1 MGNIIVTGSAS
12 GLGAALV
19 RRLEGDGH
27 RVIGLD
33 RRDAQVVADL
43 GEPEGRAAAIAGA
56 REACAGTLDGVV
68 SCAGLGPYDEP
79 QAITRV
85 NYFGAVAILD
95 GLKPELSRGTAPAA
109 VAISSIGAAAE
120 MLMVPEYLQA
130 CRDGDEKL
138 AQEIMADKDGTTSY
152 ANAKRALAE
161 AVKKRAVEW
170 APQGIRINAVA
181 PGKMETPMLD
191 RLLSDE
197 AHAPA
202 IEAMPVPMGRHGS
215 ADEIA
220 GVVAFLLGP
229 DASYVQGQVII
240 ADGGSNALLDP
251 TRV

>member
-1 MGNIIVTGSAS
+1 MRTILVTGSAS

-19 RRLEGDGH
+19 RRLEGAGH

-33 RRDAQVVADL
+33 RRDAPIVADL
-43 GEPEGRAAAIAGA
+43 GTPDGRAAGIVGA
-56 REACAGTLDGVV
+56 REACGGSLEGVV
-68 SCAGLGPYDEP
+68 SCAGLGPYDDP
-79 QAITRV
+79 QAICRV

-95 GLKPELSRGTAPAA
+95 GLKAELSRGSAPAA
-109 VAISSIGAAAE
+109 VAISSIGAGAE
-120 MLMVPEYLQA
+120 MLMIPEYLQA

-138 AQEIMADKDGTTSY
+138 AQELMAERDGTTSY

-161 AVKKRAVEW
+161 AVKRRAVEW
-170 APQGIRINAVA
+170 APEGIRINAVA

-191 RLLSDE
+191 RLLSDD

-202 IEAMPVPMGRHGS
+202 IEAMPVPVGRHGS

-251 TRV
+251 TRF

>member
-1 MGNIIVTGSAS
+1 MRTILVTGSAS

-19 RRLEGDGH
+19 RRLEGAGH

-33 RRDAQVVADL
+33 RRDAPIVADL
-43 GEPEGRAAAIAGA
+43 GTPDGRAAGIVGA
-56 REACAGTLDGVV
+56 KEACGGSLEGVV
-68 SCAGLGPYDEP
+68 SCAGLGPYDDP
-79 QAITRV
+79 QAICRV

-95 GLKPELSRGTAPAA
+95 GLKAELSRGSAPAA
-109 VAISSIGAAAE
+109 VAISSIGAGAE
-120 MLMVPEYLQA
+120 MLMIPEYLQA

-138 AQEIMADKDGTTSY
+138 AQELMAERDGTTSY

-161 AVKKRAVEW
+161 AVKRRAVEW
-170 APQGIRINAVA
+170 APEGIRINAVA

-191 RLLSDE
+191 RLLSDA

-202 IEAMPVPMGRHGS
+202 IEAMPVPVGRHGS

-251 TRV
+251 TRF

>member
-1 MGNIIVTGSAS
+1 MGNIVVTGSAS
-12 GLGAALV
+12 GLGAALA
-19 RRLEGDGH
+19 RRLERDGH
-27 RVIGLD
+27 QVIGID
-33 RRDAQVVADL
+33 RRNAQIVADL
-43 GEPEGRAAAIAGA
+43 GEASARAAAVAEA
-56 REACAGTLDGVV
+56 REACGGVLEGIV
-68 SCAGLGPYDEP
+68 SCAGLGPYDDSR
-79 QAITRV
+79 AIARV

-95 GLKPELSRGTAPAA
+95 GLKRELSRGTAPAA

-138 AQEIMADKDGTTSY
+138 AQELMAERDGTTSY

-170 APQGIRINAVA
+170 APEGIRINAVA
-181 PGKMETPMLD
+181 PGKMDTPMLD
-191 RLLSDE
+191 RLLSEE